1 MKIEKATR
9 KIGDNKGYVIHNVVY
24 IQDDNIIGIYLTLD
38 DSAKTN
44 NDSFGRINICYNIQN
59 SSLQCTKEW
68 NAIDFIFGDITY
80 IKINDKDKFV
90 IKTIEDVKK
99 LYTYITG
106 YDYDRFIADFNKE
119 DKQNTIDNRKKKLEQ
134 DF

>member
-9 KIGDNKGYVIHNVVY
+9 KIGDNKGYVIHAVSFIPDDTIINV
-24 IQDDNIIGIYLTLD
+24 YLTLD
-38 DSAKTN
+38 DNAKAKSE
-44 NDSFGRINICYNIQN
+44 SFGRINISYIIHNQ
-59 SSLQCTKEW
+59 LLEPYKEW
-68 NAIDFIFGDITY
+68 CAIEFEYGDITY

-106 YDYDRFIADFNKE
+106 CDYDSFIADFNKE